1 MPSTRRGDCSGA
13 STTAWQSSW
22 QPHVRVEHA
31 LQPILRRSRYLSV
44 CTKQVTAAGEILIHC
59 TAGLRGD
66 GDEDA
71 VLASIA
77 AQLRRTFA
85 SPPVEPRPPVSCGLL
100 TVESGRRRLEH
111 HAGAQVGRIC
121 KDGGGLNVGTQGE
134 AAAREG
140 MCEAGGLGPCREPLI
155 LLLNNRALAVAG
167 QESAIACHDLSDEW
181 LAHWILLYKARDRRH
196 AASLR
201 QRQKTRDLR
210 PVQPQNGLWPPS
222 WLDVARDAH
231 LREKDDVCS

>member
-1 MPSTRRGDCSGA
+1 
-13 STTAWQSSW
+13 
-22 QPHVRVEHA
+22 
-31 LQPILRRSRYLSV
+31 
-44 CTKQVTAAGEILIHC
+44 
-59 TAGLRGD
+59 
-66 GDEDA
+66 
-71 VLASIA
+71 
-77 AQLRRTFA
+77 
-85 SPPVEPRPPVSCGLL
+85 
-100 TVESGRRRLEH
+100 
-111 HAGAQVGRIC
+111 
-121 KDGGGLNVGTQGE
+121 
-134 AAAREG
+134 EG
-140 MCEAGGLGPCREPLI
+140 MCEDGGLGPCREPLI

-231 LREKDDVCS
+231 LREKDDVCSPVGSCAQVGCHRRQILLNGAFLAAHLHQAHTQPAHGASPR